1 MKVVELDTTVAE
13 LHTTHGVEWPL
24 AVDLYHTYTHLDLH
38 DHFRRETRFV
48 EDEDPEV
55 YYKGD
60 ANFERFRQWAL
71 CFKTIRFLPMVG
83 PGLVLLHVPQNFRNN
98 IERALSQF
106 PERQRP
112 IVQYI
117 DLDTSNFEVDRQSAL
132 EGRKLVYWRPKSWMS
147 KESCLVA
154 PEVSYELNDKRFLSH
169 PGIPTPTM
177 EIIQLAQPKQQEYLA
192 RRPLPFVVKFCRCSS
207 GQGTFIVTTEE
218 ARHQM
223 LDALSRYVTRGGEEV
238 QLSELV
244 RSKRPHYGVNFF
256 VDDNETTEPEFLGA
270 TEQVSTQ
277 DGVWVGGIIDY
288 NEQGDLERAL
298 RDTIS
303 AVAHTLRQSTYIGW
317 VGIDVI
323 FDHHDRPLV
332 VDLNARM
339 AGGIALSLFSKHF
352 LSLGLPLAQ
361 VDTVSFAGP
370 ASRIYDI
377 LSAEIESGQII
388 VTLAMEISDA
398 DSMAS
403 VVFGGQ
409 TRDDLITT
417 HQWIQDRLLTSLN

>member
-1 MKVVELDTTVAE
+1 MKTVELDTMVAE

-24 AVDLYHTYTHLDLH
+24 AVDLYHTYTHIDLH
-38 DHFRRETRFV
+38 DHFKRETRFV
-48 EDEDPEV
+48 E
-55 YYKGD
+55 
-60 ANFERFRQWAL
+60 ERTLRSITKTTGTSSGSDNGLYVSKPSAFFQWSGQAW
-71 CFKTIRFLPMVG
+71 
-83 PGLVLLHVPQNFRNN
+83 NN

-106 PERQRP
+106 SEHQRP

-117 DLDTSNFEVDRQSAL
+117 DLDSSNFEVDRQSAL

-154 PEVSYELNDKRFLSH
+154 PEVSYELNDKQFLSH
-169 PGIPTPTM
+169 LGIPTPAM
-177 EIIQLAQPKQQEYLA
+177 EIIQLAQPKQQD
-192 RRPLPFVVKFCRCSS
+192 S

-218 ARHQM
+218 ARHQI
-223 LDALSRYVTRGGEEV
+223 LDAMSRYVTRGGEEV
-238 QLSELV
+238 QLSELA

-270 TEQVSTQ
+270 TEQ
-277 DGVWVGGIIDY
+277 
-288 NEQGDLERAL
+288 QGDLERAL
-298 RDTIS
+298 GDTIS

-377 LSAEIESGQII
+377 LSAKIESGQII
-388 VTLAMEISDA
+388 ITLAMEISDA
-398 DSMAS
+398 DSMAL

-409 TRDDLITT
+409 TRDYLTTT
-417 HQWIQDRLLTSLN
+417 HQWIQDRLLTGLN

>member
-24 AVDLYHTYTHLDLH
+24 A
-38 DHFRRETRFV
+38 RETRAV
-48 EDEDPEV
+48 EDEDREV
-55 YYKGD
+55 YYKDDG
-60 ANFERFRQWAL
+60 NFEWFRQWAL
-71 CFKTIRFLPMVG
+71 CFKIIRFLPMVG
-83 PGLVLLHVPQNFRNN
+83 PGLVILHVPQDFRNN

-106 PERQRP
+106 SEHQRP

-117 DLDTSNFEVDRQSAL
+117 DLDSSNFEVDRQSAL

-154 PEVSYELNDKRFLSH
+154 PEVSYELNGKQFLSH
-169 PGIPTPTM
+169 LGIPTPAM
-177 EIIQLAQPKQQEYLA
+177 EIIQLAQPKQQD
-192 RRPLPFVVKFCRCSS
+192 S

-218 ARHQM
+218 ARHQI
-223 LDALSRYVTRGGEEV
+223 LDAMSRYVTRGGEE
-238 QLSELV
+238 
-244 RSKRPHYGVNFF
+244 
-256 VDDNETTEPEFLGA
+256 
-270 TEQVSTQ
+270 
-277 DGVWVGGIIDY
+277 VGGIIDY

-303 AVAHTLRQSTYIGW
+303 AVALTLRQSTYIGW

-377 LSAEIESGQII
+377 LSAKIESGQII
-388 VTLAMEISDA
+388 ITLAMEISDA

-409 TRDDLITT
+409 TRDDLTTT
-417 HQWIQDRLLTSLN
+417 HQWVQDRLLTSLNRF